1 MAFIILQHGV
11 FIGASCKSEATAAAE
26 HKGKVIMHDPFSMRP
41 FFGYNFGDYVSH
53 WLSLGKNKR
62 YNLPKIF
69 NVNWFRK
76 GANGQGFLWPG
87 FGENIRVLDW
97 IFRRCDGDDI
107 AVKSPI
113 GYLPKENSIDL
124 DGLTEKVDMEELFS
138 TPSDFWTEEVAELR
152 QYFSQQVG
160 SSLPEEIVSQ
170 LDSLEGRFKNEQ

>member
-1 MAFIILQHGV
+1 M
-11 FIGASCKSEATAAAE
+11 
-26 HKGKVIMHDPFSMRP
+26 IMHDPFSMRP

-76 GANGQGFLWPG
+76 GQNGQGFLWPG

-97 IFRRCDGDDI
+97 IFRRCDGDQI

-113 GYLPKENSIDL
+113 GFLPAENSINL
-124 DGLTEKVDMEELFS
+124 DGLSEKVDMEELFS
-138 TPSDFWTEEVAELR
+138 TPVDFWNEEVGYINKLTHC
-152 QYFSQQVG
+152 V
-160 SSLPEEIVSQ
+160 IVVC
-170 LDSLEGRFKNEQ
+170 EVHI

>member
-1 MAFIILQHGV
+1 
-11 FIGASCKSEATAAAE
+11 
-26 HKGKVIMHDPFSMRP
+26 MHDPFSMRP

-124 DGLTEKVDMEELFS
+124 DGLTEEVDMEELFS

-170 LDSLEGRFKNEQ
+170 LDNLEGRFKNEQ